1 MSPRP
6 RPTLHTH
13 TSVDSLQLT
22 GPSLTPPADY
32 ARKQK
37 YPDISRRRSL
47 FRRISHLN
55 SSFGARERTISTGVS
70 VDDEDHHE
78 TDLHWEAIERVL
90 FIYAKL
96 NPAIGY
102 VQGMNELIAP
112 LYYVSLFERRSNH
125 RYLHKMT

>member
-6 RPTLHTH
+6 RSLLRPQ
-13 TSVDSLQLT
+13 SSFDSLKLT
-22 GPSLTPPADY
+22 APSLTPPGETAP
-32 ARKQK
+32 AQK
-37 YPDISRRRSL
+37 YPEIYSRRSL

-55 SSFGARERTISTGVS
+55 STFGARERTASSGVGGP
-70 VDDEDHHE
+70 DEDKHE
-78 TDLHWEAIERVL
+78 TDLHWEAIERIL

-112 LYYVSLFERRSNH
+112 LYYVVI
-125 RYLHKMT
+125 